1 MGITITL
8 LILHILCVILYAIV
22 AILSTEKS
30 LKIVYVICSI
40 LWGLSTII
48 DIAKLVIM
56 V

>member
-30 LKIVYVICSI
+30 LKIVYAICSI

-48 DIAKLVIM
+48 DIVKLVIM